1 MLYNKESAVV
11 FSMKKIAFESI
22 IKWRIFFVK
31 GLITLE
37 KIMENTLKNVKI
49 RKVCGF
55 SLLAL
60 SALLGLG
67 YLIQAV
73 MLYTGGGYT
82 QESVAKALTQMLLP
96 SVLWVAYLIATVVIY
111 NIFPVEKEKT
121 KGVINPATQLAKL
134 SAKLPEEAW
143 KPEREALKKK
153 CLLLWSIASGLVLI
167 SFIFPLCY
175 LLNPANFN
183 RASTNTEMVD
193 AAAHTL
199 PFVAFAFA
207 VVIIAWLYGQKL
219 LKGGIAKAKA
229 LTVQA
234 AKEGKLNKS
243 AEVAL
248 KDSWLDN
255 PKALWAVRG
264 AIIVLSIVLIVFGI
278 ANGGFE
284 NVMAKAVALCM
295 ECVGLA

>member
-1 MLYNKESAVV
+1 
-11 FSMKKIAFESI
+11 
-22 IKWRIFFVK
+22 
-31 GLITLE
+31 
-37 KIMENTLKNVKI
+37 MENTLKNAKI
-49 RKVCGF
+49 RKICGF

-96 SVLWVAYLIATVVIY
+96 SLLWAACLIAAVVVY
-111 NIFPVEKEKT
+111 NLFPVAKEKT
-121 KGVINPATQLAKL
+121 KGVVNPVAQLAKI
-134 SAKLPEEAW
+134 SAKLPVEAW
-143 KPEREALKKK
+143 KPEQEALKKK
-153 CLLLWSIASGLVLI
+153 CLLLWSIAGAVVLI
-167 SFIFPLCY
+167 LFIFPLCY

-183 RASTNTEMVD
+183 RASTNVEMVD

-199 PFVAFAFA
+199 PFVAVAFA
-207 VVIIAWLYGQKL
+207 VVMIAWLYGQKL
-219 LKGGIAKAKA
+219 LKDGIAKAKA
-229 LTVQA
+229 LTLQA
-234 AKEGKLNKS
+234 AKDGKLNKS
-243 AEVAL
+243 AEVAV

-255 PKALWAVRG
+255 PKTLWIVRG
-264 AIIVLSIVLIVFGI
+264 VIIVASIFLIVFGI